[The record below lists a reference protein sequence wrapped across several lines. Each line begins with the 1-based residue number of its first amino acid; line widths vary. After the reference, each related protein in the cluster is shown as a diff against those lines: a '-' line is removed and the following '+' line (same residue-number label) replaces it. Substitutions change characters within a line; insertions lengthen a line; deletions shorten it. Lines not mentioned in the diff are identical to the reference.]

1 MRSSRFRGGGPRRPD
16 VPVQPAA
23 AVHAGPG
30 EMRRRRQRQTV
41 RARLQ
46 DAGRR
51 PGAAHS
57 GQTHRPTGMHA
68 YTIYYVYGSHV

>member
-1 MRSSRFRGGGPRRPD
+1 MRSSRFRSGGPRRPD
-16 VPVQPAA
+16 VPVQSAA

-30 EMRRRRQRQTV
+30 EVRRRRQQQTV

-57 GQTHRPTGMHA
+57 GQTHRPTGM
-68 YTIYYVYGSHV
+68 